1 MLPAFRRLRHREP
14 PALADD
20 ARGASQRHLSRS
32 CRAARR
38 HAALSRRRV
47 ARQLTESHRRLEA
60 LRDEVLALQ
69 RRRDLAQSA
78 KLNARMHAATLALD
92 ATRHFYELFACG
104 YDPARRP
111 ELSRRAEQFL
121 RSVMAEDV
129 VCTEFRGVDTFL
141 QQYEVS
147 STTHASMQ
155 VTLKS
160 LSVVHDEA
168 DSISIKAEAIACFR
182 IKRETLQRFFP
193 TIILDEPLA
202 QRLIG
207 KAYELTYDKVFHFR
221 ADGRIFQHESRVD
234 FCSSLLQL
242 VGDPFLAL
250 QLLQAS
256 LMTKHGHW
264 KVNSLVQEDRHALV
278 NPLLD

>member
-1 MLPAFRRLRHREP
+1 MLPALRHRHRDRRREK
-14 PALADD
+14 PALARD
-20 ARGASQRHLSRS
+20 AGAVAAQHQRFVSRS
-32 CRAARR
+32 CRTARR
-38 HAALSRRRV
+38 QAALARRR
-47 ARQLTESHRRLEA
+47 ATRELTA

-69 RRRDLAQSA
+69 QRRDLVQSVM
-78 KLNARMHAATLALD
+78 LNARMHATTFAMDT
-92 ATRHFYELFACG
+92 TRRFYEVFASG

-121 RSVMAEDV
+121 RSIMAEDV
-129 VCTEFRGVDTFL
+129 VCTEFQGVDTFL
-141 QQYEVS
+141 QQYELS
-147 STTHASMQ
+147 STTHASMHVQ
-155 VTLKS
+155 LNS
-160 LSVVHDEA
+160 LSVVQHASE
-168 DSISIKAEAIACFR
+168 IVSIKAEAVAYFR

-193 TIILDEPLA
+193 TIILDEPLT

-250 QLLQAS
+250 KLLQAS

-278 NPLLD
+278 NPLLE